1 MGGKPIDDY
10 APDFWLVSEP
20 GCSEPVGYLTSLWYA
35 PELGCSISMGY
46 VPVEKS
52 GVGTEFAG
60 WLPDH
65 YADAREIARAAG
77 RDAAF

>member
-1 MGGKPIDDY
+1 MAGIVVAACMAGAGPQDLEV
-10 APDFWLVSEP
+10 FGVS
-20 GCSEPVGYLTSLWYA
+20 
-35 PELGCSISMGY
+35 IGY

-52 GVGTEFAG
+52 GVGTEFAV

-65 YADAREIARAAG
+65 YADAREIARAAE